1 MKIFRCPV
9 HDVINLD
16 MGCHRVNRLIIG
28 LIDSPEFQRLRRIK
42 QLGLADFAYPNA
54 THSRFAHSLGVAYLA
69 KRMTMQ
75 ILTLK
80 GKTEPQEGIRDFF
93 DEIERDMPL
102 TVVAAL
108 LHDIGHGILSHV
120 TEGIVGIHHEEWTRR
135 IILGDTIVNR
145 LLTEYSSNAPQIVC
159 NILASDPAHR
169 HSSRIID
176 GTIDVDKMDYLLRD
190 SHMTGS
196 GYGRFDLQ
204 WLLNVLVVGVCG
216 GRVVVG
222 LDEGKGLSVAED
234 FVMSRVYM
242 LKNVYLH
249 KTSLVAQEMLRL
261 LFKRLG
267 EVEGDFFP
275 TKAMGKIFAGV
286 ADLTDFLS
294 VSDEHFYILL
304 TRLAEC
310 DDPILRN
317 LAGGLYNRNLYKEIT
332 EEKFRNLG
340 GVSGY
345 YAFEVKSGGGAGYKM
360 HYQAGRDEIFL
371 FDKTGSGKELAE
383 LSTITQFSGGNFGL
397 GGGFFAQRV

>member
-16 MGCHRVNRLIIG
+16 MGCHRVNRLLIE

-75 ILTLK
+75 ILALK
-80 GKTEPQEGIRDFF
+80 DKTKPKEGISDFF

-120 TEGIVGIHHEEWTRR
+120 TEGVVGVHHEEWARR
-135 IILGDTIVNR
+135 IILGDTTVNR
-145 LLTEYSSNAPQIVC
+145 LLAEYSPDAPQTVC
-159 NILASDPAHR
+159 DILASAPTHL
-169 HSSRIID
+169 HSARIID

-204 WLLNVLVVGVCG
+204 WLLNVLVVGVYD

-249 KTSLVAQEMLRL
+249 KTSLVAQKMLRL
-261 LFKRLG
+261 LFKRLSQ
-267 EVEGDFFP
+267 VEGDYFP
-275 TKAMGKIFAGV
+275 TKAMGNIFAGV

-294 VSDEHFYILL
+294 VSDEHFYMLL
-304 TRLAEC
+304 TGLAEC
-310 DDPILRN
+310 SDPILRS
-317 LAGGLYNRNLYKEIT
+317 LAGGLYNRKLYKEIT
-332 EEKFRNLG
+332 EENFHSLG
-340 GVSGY
+340 DDSGY
-345 YAFEVKSGGGAGYKM
+345 YAFEIKAGGGSEYKM
-360 HYQAGRDEIFL
+360 RYRAGQDEIFL
-371 FDKTGSGKELAE
+371 FDKAGSGKELAE
-383 LSTITQFSGGNFGL
+383 LSTIAQFSGGNFGL
-397 GGGFFAQRV
+397 GGGFFAKLS